1 MIDTDGMLC
10 IMATDS
16 TDIVAEMQNIHHT
29 SKVCSAALGR
39 LLTAATMMG
48 SMLKGKNDS
57 LTVKING
64 KGPCGSVLAV
74 SDSNG
79 GVKGYIGKADVN
91 LPLNQ
96 KGKLDVAG
104 AVGQDGFL
112 SVIKDL
118 HMKEPYV
125 GQTPIVSGEIAED
138 ITAYYAASE
147 QTPTVC
153 ALGVLVNPEDESV
166 LCAGGFMIQLLPTAA
181 ETTIT
186 RVENCIRNIKPVTSM
201 LAEGISPEKICRTV
215 LAGFQLEKLDETE
228 TVYHCGCSRERME
241 RALISTGKEA
251 LLEMAQDD
259 TTEVICNFCNTK
271 YHFSKAEILQLL

>member
-16 TDIVAEMQNIHHT
+16 TDIVTEMQNIHHT

-104 AVGQDGFL
+104 AVGQNGFL

-118 HMKEPYV
+118 HMKDPYV

-166 LCAGGFMIQLLPTAA
+166 LYAGGFMIQLLPTAT

-186 RVENCIRNIKPVTSM
+186 RIENCIRDIKPVTSM
-201 LAEGISPEKICRTV
+201 LAEGLSPEKICRTV
-215 LAGFQLEKLDETE
+215 LADFQLEKLDETK
-228 TVYHCGCSRERME
+228 TTYHCGCSRERME